1 MRFAG
6 SATSRPKYDFGSDIR
21 YDTTV
26 KADLSSAMAM
36 GAAGA
41 INYNQ
46 AAKTGWQPTD
56 TLATSIALRSAE
68 KANMIKADASRAVAD
83 EQASAYEQAA
93 EIQGDAMKSAA
104 SAQKSGATKGAIFG
118 AIGSIG
124 GALLSDE
131 TTKNSVERIE
141 NALAT
146 LRDLKPVTFYYNE
159 EYSSS
164 PERLHHGFIAQD
176 YIKVMPDATYY
187 DESTKKL
194 TIDTGDLIAL
204 LVRAIQQL
212 EGRVTHLEAVN
223 ALAGAKR

>member
-6 SATSRPKYDFGSDIR
+6 SPSSRSRYDFGSDIPVN
-21 YDTTV
+21 TQSP
-26 KADLSSAMAM
+26 ASFGGAMSM

-41 INYNQ
+41 GLYNQ
-46 AAKTGWQPTD
+46 AAQSGWQPMD
-56 TLATSIALRSAE
+56 ALATSIAQRSAE
-68 KANMIKADASRAVAD
+68 KANMIKADASRDVAD
-83 EQASAYEQAA
+83 ATASAYEKAMK
-93 EIQGDAMKSAA
+93 IQGNAMESSASKA
-104 SAQKSGATKGAIFG
+104 ESGATKGAIFST
-118 AIGSIG
+118 IGTVA

-146 LRDLKPVTFYYNE
+146 LRNLKPVTFYYNE

-223 ALAGAKR
+223 ALTGAKR